1 MVKPHGGRLSNRI
14 LAPSQLD
21 HITEEIQRL
30 PQLPIDLETY
40 IEIENIAIG
49 TLSPLEGY
57 MRQEEFDAVLE
68 TGRLPNGLAWTI
80 PITFDVSGKEAEKC
94 EKGGQVALTYDD
106 DVVGVCEIEDKFIP
120 DKKRWAEV
128 VFGTTDTAHPG
139 VARVFAKGEVLVGG
153 TIDLLKRP
161 PVPFPERRLT
171 PKETRV
177 LFRSK
182 GWRTV
187 VGFQTRNA
195 PHIGHEYVQ
204 KAALTFVDGI
214 FINPVIGKKKTG
226 DFKDE
231 VILKAYQT
239 LIDHY
244 YLRER
249 SVLVTLLTEM
259 RYAGPREAILH
270 AIMRKNFGCS
280 HFIIGRDHA
289 GVGNYYPPFAAQEIF
304 DEYPDIGIV
313 PLFFRSFSYCTK
325 CGSVVNEKICP
336 HPASQHV
343 NFSGT
348 KIRQMLIEGKHPP
361 KEQMRPEV
369 AEVILQF
376 DNPFV
381 E

>member
-1 MVKPHGGRLSNRI
+1 MVNPHGGQLSNCV
-14 LAPSQLD
+14 LAPKQIDS
-21 HITEEIQRL
+21 IVEEIPLL
-30 PQLPIDLETY
+30 PRHPIDLETY
-40 IEIENIAIG
+40 IEIENISIG

-57 MRQEEFDAVLE
+57 MRQDEFEAVLE

-80 PITFDVSGKEAEKC
+80 PITLDIREKQAAKY
-94 EKGGQVALTYDD
+94 EKGARIALSYRDEIIGICD
-106 DVVGVCEIEDKFIP
+106 IEDKFLP
-120 DKKRWAEV
+120 DKKQWAKM

-139 VARVFAKGEVLVGG
+139 VDRVFKKEKTLVGG
-153 TIDLLKRP
+153 AIRLLKHP

-177 LFRSK
+177 LFKSK

-214 FINPVIGKKKTG
+214 FINPVIGKKKKG

-231 VILKAYQT
+231 VILKSYQT

-244 YLRER
+244 YLHER
-249 SVLVTLLTEM
+249 SVLATLLTEM

-270 AIMRKNFGCS
+270 AIIRKNFGCT

-304 DEYPDIGIV
+304 DDYPDIGII
-313 PLFFRSFSYCTK
+313 PLFFKSFSYCTR

-336 HPASQHV
+336 HPPDKHV

-348 KIRQMLIEGKHPP
+348 KIREMLLEGKHPP

-369 AEVILQF
+369 ADVILQY
-376 DNPFV
+376 DHPFV
-381 E
+381 D